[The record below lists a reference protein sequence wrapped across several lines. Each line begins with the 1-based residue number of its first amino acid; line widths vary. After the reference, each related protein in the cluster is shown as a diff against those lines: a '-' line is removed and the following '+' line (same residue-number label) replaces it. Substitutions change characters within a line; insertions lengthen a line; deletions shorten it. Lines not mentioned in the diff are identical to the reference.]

1 MRSECMDNSDKPT
14 PKLSRSI
21 SLPWLVFY
29 GVGTIL
35 GAGIFVVIGKVI
47 GEAGALTPLAYLIAG
62 VVAFATALSYAEVA
76 ARIPTAGGP
85 IDYVERASGLKHLGS
100 LAGWGLVAA
109 NTVSAA
115 TITSGFIGY
124 LGVFIDLPD
133 WLVAI
138 GIIIALASLAAVGMK
153 ASTMFMAMT
162 TIIGM
167 VTLIAVVWS
176 VRDGLA
182 ATPGMLVEELGSI
195 SSIAAIGLFGGT
207 FLALYSFIGFGDM
220 VLTAEEVKKVER
232 TLPRAIVTAF
242 AIVFVF
248 YLLVS
253 SAVVGAGPTDPIAE
267 AEAPLVAVV
276 ERAGWPAWPV
286 GIASLFIIVNGALT
300 QIIGAARLLMDI
312 GRDGRGVPGFF
323 GRINH
328 RTGTPVIATIAIGI
342 IVMLLAVFVP
352 LKQLA
357 EATSLII
364 LIVFAA
370 VNLSLLALKAKSQP
384 DGVPNMWIGV
394 PIIGALTSVGAV
406 ATQIG
411 FWVS

>member
-1 MRSECMDNSDKPT
+1 MDTSEQTDPT
-14 PKLSRSI
+14 LSRSV
-21 SLPWLVFY
+21 SLPRLVFY

-35 GAGIFVVIGKVI
+35 GAGVFVVIGKVI
-47 GEAGALTPLAYLIAG
+47 GEAGTLTPLAYLIAG
-62 VVAFATALSYAEVA
+62 LVAFATALSYAEIA
-76 ARIPTAGGP
+76 ARVPTAGGP
-85 IDYVERASGLKHLGS
+85 IDYVERASGLKYLGS
-100 LAGWGLVAA
+100 LAGWGLMAA

-115 TITSGFIGY
+115 TITSGFTGY
-124 LGVFIDLPD
+124 LGVFVDVPD
-133 WLVAI
+133 WAVAI
-138 GIIIALASLAAVGMK
+138 GIVLALSALAAIGMK
-153 ASTMFMAMT
+153 ASTLFMAAT

-167 VTLIAVVWS
+167 VTLIAVVWAA
-176 VRDGLA
+176 RDGLA
-182 ATPGMLVEELGSI
+182 ATPGMIVDRLGGI
-195 SSIAAIGLFGGT
+195 SSVAAIGLFSGT

-220 VLTAEEVKKVER
+220 VLTAEEVKKVEK
-232 TLPRAIVTAF
+232 TLPRAIVIAF

-253 SAVVGAGPTDPIAE
+253 SAVVGAGPTEPIAE

-286 GIASLFIIVNGALT
+286 GIASLCIIVNGALT

-312 GRDGRGVPGFF
+312 GRDGRGAPGVF
-323 GRINH
+323 GRVSR
-328 RTGTPVIATIAIGI
+328 RTGTPVMATLTIGF
-342 IVMLLAVFVP
+342 IVMLLAAFVP

-370 VNLSLLALKAKSQP
+370 VNLALLALKSHSQP

-394 PIIGALTSVGAV
+394 PVIGAITSGGAV
-406 ATQIG
+406 ATQVWL
-411 FWVS
+411 WVS

>member
-1 MRSECMDNSDKPT
+1 MENSDTPA

-47 GEAGALTPLAYLIAG
+47 GEAGALTPIAYLIAG
-62 VVAFATALSYAEVA
+62 LVAFATALSYAEIA

-167 VTLIAVVWS
+167 VTLVAVVWA

-182 ATPGMLVEELGSI
+182 ATPVMLAEELGGI
-195 SSIAAIGLFGGT
+195 SSMAAIGLFGGT

-220 VLTAEEVKKVER
+220 VLTAEEVKKVEK
-232 TLPRAIVTAF
+232 TLPRAIVIAF

-253 SAVVGAGPTDPIAE
+253 SAVVGAGPTEQIAE

-312 GRDGRGVPGFF
+312 GRDGRGAPGVF
-323 GRINH
+323 GQINQ
-328 RTGTPVIATIAIGI
+328 RTGTPVVATIAIGT

-394 PIIGALTSVGAV
+394 PIIGAVTSAGAV
-406 ATQIG
+406 ATQILL
-411 FWVS
+411 WVS

>member
-1 MRSECMDNSDKPT
+1 MDTSDKTGPT
-14 PKLSRSI
+14 LSRSI
-21 SLPWLVFY
+21 TLPWLVFY

-62 VVAFATALSYAEVA
+62 LVAFATALSYAEIA
-76 ARIPTAGGP
+76 ARVPTAGGP

-100 LAGWGLVAA
+100 LAGWGLAAA

-124 LGVFIDLPD
+124 LSVFADVPD
-133 WLVAI
+133 WTVAI
-138 GIIIALASLAAVGMK
+138 GIVLALATLAAVGMK

-167 VTLIAVVWS
+167 VTLVAVVWA
-176 VRDGLA
+176 VRDGLTS
-182 ATPGMLVEELGSI
+182 TPGLIADNLGGV
-195 SSIAAIGLFGGT
+195 SSMAAIGLFGGT

-220 VLTAEEVKKVER
+220 VLTAEEVQKVEK
-232 TLPRAIVTAF
+232 TLPRAIVIAF

-253 SAVVGAGPTDPIAE
+253 TAVVGSGPTEAIAE

-286 GIASLFIIVNGALT
+286 GIASLCIIVNGALT

-312 GRDGRGVPGFF
+312 GRDGRGAPRVL
-323 GRINH
+323 GRIH
-328 RTGTPVIATIAIGI
+328 HKTGTPVIATAAIGA
-342 IVMLLAVFVP
+342 IVMVLAAFVP

-364 LIVFAA
+364 LLVFAS
-370 VNLSLLALKAKSQP
+370 VNLALLALKRKSQP

-394 PIIGALTSVGAV
+394 PVIGALTSSGAV
-406 ATQIG
+406 VTQVW